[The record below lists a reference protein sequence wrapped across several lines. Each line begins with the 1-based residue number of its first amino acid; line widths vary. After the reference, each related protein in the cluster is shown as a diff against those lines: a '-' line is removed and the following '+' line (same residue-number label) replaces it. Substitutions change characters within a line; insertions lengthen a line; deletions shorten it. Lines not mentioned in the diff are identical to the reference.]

1 MEKHEKAKPKA
12 PAGPLAKLS
21 QGKYKK
27 RLAAWEDVQDR
38 LNRRGAQLRQRLNWV
53 QEYVRDPISEFYQS
67 RAQQYAGNQLAKEQ
81 PELVRKLEQARE
93 RELRQRSEQISME
106 FEKQERTRAQH
117 RGRHR

>member
-1 MEKHEKAKPKA
+1 MKNHEKAKPKA

-27 RLAAWEDVQDR
+27 RLAVWEDVQDR
-38 LNRRGAQLRQRLNWV
+38 LNRREAQLRQRLNWV

-67 RAQQYAGNQLAKEQ
+67 GAQQYAGKQLAKEQ
-81 PELVRKLEQARE
+81 PELDRKLKQARE
-93 RELRQRSEQISME
+93 SELRQRSEQITIE
-106 FEKQERTRAQH
+106 LEKQERTQAEH